1 MNITKKLHAD
11 EPSGFRNA
19 TMRQSKKFLS
29 PIVGTLCEI
38 YARLTQALQGLR
50 GYMDYDHQT
59 QRMGGLAPPRRGFV
73 EVAASTAR
81 GFRDSMPPN
90 RQGSTAGKQ
99 SA

>member
-1 MNITKKLHAD
+1 MNTTKKLHAGK
-11 EPSGFRNA
+11 PSGFGGA
-19 TMRQSKKFLS
+19 TICRSRKFLS
-29 PIVGTLCEI
+29 PIVGALREA

-50 GYMDYDHQT
+50 GFMTYEHQIR
-59 QRMGGLAPPRRGFV
+59 RMGGLVPPRRGFV

-90 RQGSTAGKQ
+90 RQGSTAGEQ